1 MIFKNNLVLW
11 ILIGNKYWG
20 EKLVLESNS
29 SRPAYHQC
37 YEILRDKI
45 LNGEISGGTKI
56 VEEKIAAELGFSRT
70 PVRESIRKLEN
81 EGLIVKKR
89 VVKPTEKDLRNM
101 FSVRILLE
109 GYSARC
115 AANFLKDNEIEKLY
129 EYVEIGRKG
138 SKEEIMAAN
147 ESFHN
152 DIVKASNN
160 PVMIDI
166 IDRMQAII
174 YLFRKTVVIYNR
186 PHLID
191 EHEEIYEA
199 IKSRDGEKAEILM
212 KKHLE
217 NDLSFYLHLM
227 SNG

>member
-1 MIFKNNLVLW
+1 M
-11 ILIGNKYWG
+11 
-20 EKLVLESNS
+20 LESNS
-29 SRPAYHQC
+29 PRPAYHHC

-45 LNGEISGGTKI
+45 LNGELPGGTKI
-56 VEEKIAAELGFSRT
+56 VEEKIAAELGVSRT
-70 PVRESIRKLEN
+70 PIRDSIRKLEY
-81 EGLIVKKR
+81 EGLVINKR
-89 VVKPTEKDLRNM
+89 VVNPTEKDLRNM

-115 AANFLKDNEIEKLY
+115 AANFLKENEIEKLY

-138 SKEEIMAAN
+138 TKEEIMSAN

-160 PVMIDI
+160 HVMIDI

-191 EHEEIYEA
+191 EHEEIYKA
-199 IKSRDGEKAEILM
+199 IKERDGEKAEILM

-217 NDLSFYLHLM
+217 TDLNFYLHVM
-227 SNG
+227 SK